1 MPTTEAQRKA
11 SRKWKENN
19 PEYSQEL
26 SRTSAYNYWV
36 NNKER
41 VLEYKRQYYL
51 ENREKIKEKQLA
63 KYYEKKQLKE
73 ELNELKKI
81 DSNI

>member
-1 MPTTEAQRKA
+1 MPSTEAQRKA

-51 ENREKIKEKQLA
+51 ENREKIRERQLA
-63 KYYEKKQLKE
+63 KYYEKKQLK
-73 ELNELKKI
+73 
-81 DSNI
+81 